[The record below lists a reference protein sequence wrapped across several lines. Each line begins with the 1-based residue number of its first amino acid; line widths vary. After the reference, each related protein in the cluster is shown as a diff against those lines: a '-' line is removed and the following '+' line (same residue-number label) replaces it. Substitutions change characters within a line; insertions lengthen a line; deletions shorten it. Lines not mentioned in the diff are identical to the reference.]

1 MTQAAFFEPKRLSP
15 TALATILALHAGAIA
30 ALALAR
36 IDVVKQVMP
45 PTIVDLIEDK
55 PVPPDVVPEP
65 KPQTRREVPVRA
77 PEPVVDTGIDNSGGI
92 VLPPLPPVG
101 SDIGPIDPPPPSQ
114 PPMIQS
120 ARAKGDV
127 RQLIH
132 SEDYPD
138 AAIRNGDMGS
148 VRAQLAIAA
157 DGKVAGCTIV
167 ASSGSAALDSATC
180 RILKARAR
188 FAPARDSN
196 GAAVND
202 TYVTPKITWR
212 LEGEG

>member
-15 TALATILALHAGAIA
+15 TALGTILALHAGAIT

-45 PTIVDLIEDK
+45 PIIVDMIPDAK
-55 PVPPDVVPEP
+55 TPPETPPEP
-65 KPQTRREVPVRA
+65 KLRPKLDVPKRA
-77 PEPVVDTGIDNSGGI
+77 PDPVVDTGLANSGGI
-92 VLPPLPPVG
+92 VLPPPPIG
-101 SDIGPIDPPPPSQ
+101 PDIGPIDPPPPPLPPTIQ
-114 PPMIQS
+114 P

-138 AAIRNGDMGS
+138 AAIRDGEAGS

-157 DGKVAGCTIV
+157 DGRVAGCTIV
-167 ASSGSAALDSATC
+167 ASSGSPALDSATC

-188 FAPARDSN
+188 FTPARDSN
-196 GAAVND
+196 GAAIND
-202 TYVTPKITWR
+202 TYVTPKITWQ
-212 LEGEG
+212 LTGEG